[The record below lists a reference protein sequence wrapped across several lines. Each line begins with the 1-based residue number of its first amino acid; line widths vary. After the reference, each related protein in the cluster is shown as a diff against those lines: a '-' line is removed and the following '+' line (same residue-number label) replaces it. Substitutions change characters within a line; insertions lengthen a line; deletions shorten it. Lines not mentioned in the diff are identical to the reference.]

1 VWLMDVGSLQ
11 VSGELR
17 MIEVVNRSRMVLS
30 LMLRC
35 GSGSLRGRHSS
46 SSAALELIEKAA
58 EKMWT
63 QVA

>member
-1 VWLMDVGSLQ
+1 MGSLQ

-17 MIEVVNRSRMVLS
+17 MNEVVNRSRMVLS
-30 LMLRC
+30 LMRRG
-35 GSGSLRGRHSS
+35 GSGSLRGWNSS

>member
-1 VWLMDVGSLQ
+1 MDVGSLQ
-11 VSGELR
+11 VSGKLR
-17 MIEVVNRSRMVLS
+17 LVSS
-30 LMLRC
+30 LMRRG
-35 GSGSLRGRHSS
+35 GSGSLRGWNSS